1 MIRQTIAFYGV
12 FHSFLSIFPCFVG
25 YDCSS
30 LPIQWHF
37 IMLCCRLY
45 CFFSLSKQTFQMIA
59 QKQGKN
65 M

>member
-30 LPIQWHF
+30 FNGILSCYVAGF
-37 IMLCCRLY
+37 IA
-45 CFFSLSKQTFQMIA
+45 FFSLSKQTFQMIA